1 MMQMML
7 SRVCLYQGFHF
18 IDGGDSIAE
27 NGFSVHVLCNLESPC
42 EIVKGFVGRKKKV
55 IFP

>member
-42 EIVKGFVGRKKKV
+42 EIVKGFVGGG
-55 IFP
+55 